1 MYKVN
6 VKEKL
11 LTKLD
16 NTDFVT
22 HNLLERYDIQEWIE
36 KTPEVLGEEL
46 LIFGKELCLQNG
58 SRLDLI
64 AIDKNANIV
73 VVEIKRQA
81 SGKEIDWQAIK
92 YASYCSSFLVEE
104 IVRHYSNYLTSD
116 EEEARSK
123 IEEFLDENIDLLNG
137 KQRIILVSQDF
148 HSDVLSAVLWL
159 RDYGI
164 DIECLRFRPFIDENE
179 QLYVHPEKII
189 PLPEAKDY
197 ILKKERKQREIKSR
211 DITIVD
217 GKILDELYV
226 SIQSGKYRIERYDST
241 TIKVFDLKNEAYI
254 VAKPILRKV
263 NQELELNVN
272 LKNKKGNNKNT
283 RSLGKDIIV
292 ELKKQN
298 KNITEQDI

>member
-92 YASYCSSFLVEE
+92 YASYCSSFLIEE

>member
-46 LIFGKELCLQNG
+46 LNFGKELCLQNG